1 MKMLSFYIITTYIHL
16 YVADCL
22 EEIENLF
29 LIGLFNQNRPKKISS
44 SFESN
49 RIKKNDRHYLFV

>member
-1 MKMLSFYIITTYIHL
+1 MKMLSFYINTTYIHL

-29 LIGLFNQNRPKKISS
+29 LIGLFNQNQPKNIAS